1 MWLTRSTNISRKLQT
16 TGSGFGNRSM
26 TVALQMPQS
35 IEGPLI
41 ISISDLSAC
50 RGPEGR
56 PSLGVD
62 FRVIDGATCA
72 RVDIW
77 HADAP
82 RFYSD
87 YKRQID
93 NEDLSTVG
101 QAFLR
106 RTQFTYCEG
115 RGQFPWR
122 VIFESMVVS
131 AD

>member
-26 TVALQMPQS
+26 TLTLQMPQS
-35 IEGPLI
+35 IEGPL
-41 ISISDLSAC
+41 LSRSPTCPRA
-50 RGPEGR
+50 EGR
-56 PSLGVD
+56 RGVPLGVD
-62 FRVIDGATCA
+62 FRVIDGATCALCERA

-106 RTQFTYCEG
+106 RTQFNYCEG
-115 RGQFPWR
+115 A
-122 VIFESMVVS
+122 VS
-131 AD
+131 FHGG

>member
-1 MWLTRSTNISRKLQT
+1 MQ
-16 TGSGFGNRSM
+16 
-26 TVALQMPQS
+26 QS
-35 IEGPLI
+35 IEGPL
-41 ISISDLSAC
+41 LSRSPTCPRA
-50 RGPEGR
+50 EGR
-56 PSLGVD
+56 RGVPLGVD
-62 FRVIDGATCA
+62 FRVIDGATCAPCERA

-106 RTQFTYCEG
+106 RTQFTYLRG

>member
-1 MWLTRSTNISRKLQT
+1 VADALDQHLAQAADYRFRLRQSQYDR
-16 TGSGFGNRSM
+16 GSPNAAVDRRAF
-26 TVALQMPQS
+26 
-35 IEGPLI
+35 I

-62 FRVIDGATCA
+62 FRVIDGATCALCERA

-115 RGQFPWR
+115 AVNFHGG
-122 VIFESMVVS
+122 
-131 AD
+131 

>member
-1 MWLTRSTNISRKLQT
+1 
-16 TGSGFGNRSM
+16 
-26 TVALQMPQS
+26 VADALDQHLAQAADYRFRLRQS
-35 IEGPLI
+35 QYDPDPPDAAVDRRAFI
-41 ISISDLSAC
+41 ISISDLS
-50 RGPEGR
+50 EGR
-56 PSLGVD
+56 RGVPLGVD
-62 FRVIDGATCA
+62 FRLIDGATCAPCERA

-115 RGQFPWR
+115 AVNFHGG
-122 VIFESMVVS
+122 
-131 AD
+131 